1 MPDVRYRVYP
11 TLLNEFGKYLNS
23 PTQEAKRSLLN
34 RINRVSDFDEET
46 LRKFKKGISFEEAIV
61 KNKSHNFDPKIIEE
75 AQNLLPTLK
84 ILQVPLKFVFENIQF
99 YGYADVVGEGR
110 VIDIKTTSSYKPLKF
125 QFNFQMLYLYA
136 LKDKGCLQMD
146 YLIYDF
152 QKIYVESYFLSTFN
166 FNPML
171 DQMTLFA
178 NFLEENRS
186 LIKDRKIFVEND
198 TDGLF

>member
-1 MPDVRYRVYP
+1 M
-11 TLLNEFGKYLNS
+11 S
-23 PTQEAKRSLLN
+23 
-34 RINRVSDFDEET
+34 
-46 LRKFKKGISFEEAIV
+46 
-61 KNKSHNFDPKIIEE
+61 KSG
-75 AQNLLPTLK
+75 

-171 DQMTLFA
+171 QQMTLFA
-178 NFLEENRS
+178 NFLEENRT

-198 TDGLF
+198 TNGLF